1 MFKTHEYI
9 NRVIIILSNHYCVLS
24 VYILLINVKYGFK
37 MARKAHVMLKVGTVK
52 GLLLLASCHETTDH
66 LEKGLVFLISQ
77 DTALIV

>member
-37 MARKAHVMLKVGTVK
+37 MARKAHVMLEVGTVK
-52 GLLLLASCHETTDH
+52 GLLLLASCHEATDH